1 MYYYNVFILY
11 QHAGINVSIHVHITH
26 SFHCIYLI
34 DFVHKNKKLNN
45 IINLFASLS
54 IKERVFPLFSLQKSL
69 YASMWP
75 KVKEFEKWS
84 W

>member
-69 YASMWP
+69 YASM
-75 KVKEFEKWS
+75 
-84 W
+84 